1 MRDMIMLDSIK
12 IVLVETSHP
21 GNIGATARAMKTMGL
36 KNLVLVQPKYFP
48 HPEATAMAS
57 GADDILEQAK
67 VVNCFSEA
75 IADCH
80 FVYGCT
86 ARARDLE
93 WPMLLPRE
101 LSEQSYQNLQNGLN
115 IAIVFGRERTGLTNE
130 ELWLC
135 HAGVHIPTSPV
146 YRSLNVAQAVQI
158 ICYEL
163 YQGQA
168 NTAFHSL
175 SSDVVSSSAM
185 QQFYQH
191 LEQVLIDIQFM
202 RADEPKRLLPKLR
215 RLFNRCQIQASEM
228 NILRGILTQV
238 QKYGKGHD

>member
-1 MRDMIMLDSIK
+1 
-12 IVLVETSHP
+12 
-21 GNIGATARAMKTMGL
+21 
-36 KNLVLVQPKYFP
+36 
-48 HPEATAMAS
+48 
-57 GADDILEQAK
+57 
-67 VVNCFSEA
+67 
-75 IADCH
+75 
-80 FVYGCT
+80 
-86 ARARDLE
+86 
-93 WPMLLPRE
+93 MLLPRE
-101 LSEQSYQNLQNGLN
+101 LSEQSHQNLQNGLN

-163 YQGQA
+163 YQGQV
-168 NTAFHSL
+168 NTAFQPL
-175 SSDVVSSSAM
+175 SIDVLSSSAM

-202 RADEPKRLLPKLR
+202 RAGEPKRLLPKLR